1 VKKALGLLGV
11 LVFVA
16 IAYLLLRGDPEPS
29 RDEQAIAREGAADAA
44 ETEEAREPREET
56 ADPEPRPPR
65 PLPDPVQA
73 AGPAPEPLPPLEES
87 DPFVREQLEPFSL
100 PSEWVAQQGLLRR
113 LAVLVDNATRG
124 ELPHRQLRFLRLEE
138 PFEVVER
145 DGALYA
151 ALDNGDRF
159 DPHLDLLEAIDPAAA
174 ARLLLRV
181 EPLLEKAFEEIGRSV
196 DPIGSIREGI
206 GRVVEMGVPPQDP
219 ELVQRKVLYEYAD
232 PELESLPPLEKQMMR
247 LGARNLGRLQAYLV
261 RLRTALD
268 LEEAL

>member
-1 VKKALGLLGV
+1 MGLLGV
-11 LVFVA
+11 LVFIA

-29 RDEQAIAREGAADAA
+29 RDEQAIGREGPA
-44 ETEEAREPREET
+44 EAGET
-56 ADPEPRPPR
+56 RDSQKRTTDPGPRPPR
-65 PLPDPVQA
+65 ELPESVQA
-73 AGPAPEPLPPLEES
+73 TGPMPPPLPPLEQS

-100 PSEWVAQQGLLRR
+100 PSEWVAQQDLLRR

-124 ELPHRQLRFLRLEE
+124 DLPHRQLRFSRLEE

-159 DPHLDLLEAIDPAAA
+159 DPHLDLLEGIDPAVA

-181 EPLLEKAFEEIGRSV
+181 EPLLEKAFEELGRPV
-196 DPIGSIREGI
+196 DPIESIREVI
-206 GRVVEMGVPPQDP
+206 GRIIEMRDPPQDP

-232 PELESLPPLEKQMMR
+232 PDLESLPPLEKQMMR

>member
-1 VKKALGLLGV
+1 MKRALGLLGV

-16 IAYLLLRGDPEPS
+16 IAYLLLRGDPGPS
-29 RDEQAIAREGAADAA
+29 RDEQAIGREESADAA
-44 ETEEAREPREET
+44 GTRERQERTIDPGPGSSREL
-56 ADPEPRPPR
+56 PE
-65 PLPDPVQA
+65 PVQA
-73 AGPAPEPLPPLEES
+73 SGPAPPPLPPLEES
-87 DPFVREQLEPFSL
+87 DRFVREQLEPFSL
-100 PSEWVAQQGLLRR
+100 PSEWVAREGLLRR
-113 LAVLVDNATRG
+113 LAVLVDNASRG

-145 DGALYA
+145 DGAFYA

-159 DPHLDLLEAIDPAAA
+159 DPHLDLLEDIDPAAA

-181 EPLLEKAFEEIGRSV
+181 EPLLAKAFEELGRPV
-196 DPIGSIREGI
+196 DPIGSIRQVI
-206 GRVVEMGVPPQDP
+206 GRIIEVSVPPQDP

-232 PELESLPPLEKQMMR
+232 PELESLPPLEKQMIR

-268 LEEAL
+268 LEQAL

>member
-1 VKKALGLLGV
+1 MKKVLGLLGV
-11 LVFVA
+11 LVFVV
-16 IAYLLLRGDPEPS
+16 IAYLLLRGEPEPS
-29 RDEQAIAREGAADAA
+29 RDEQTVGREGSVEA
-44 ETEEAREPREET
+44 EQTRDPQDRVGEAGRR
-56 ADPEPRPPR
+56 PEPAD
-65 PLPDPVQA
+65 PDPVQA
-73 AGPAPEPLPPLEES
+73 TGPVPEPLPALDES

-100 PSEWVAQQGLLRR
+100 PSEWVAREALLRR

-124 ELPHRQLRFLRLEE
+124 DLPHRQLRFLKPEE
-138 PFEVVER
+138 RFEVVER

-159 DPHLDLLEAIDPAAA
+159 DPHLDLLERIDPAAA

-181 EPLLEKAFEEIGRSV
+181 EPLLEKAFEELGRPA
-196 DPIGSIREGI
+196 DPIGAIREVI
-206 GRVVEMGVPPQDP
+206 GRIIEMRVPPQDP

-247 LGARNLGRLQAYLV
+247 LGARNLGRFQSYLV